1 MGFGSIKLTFRILSL
16 YTKTAYIDCLIKQ
29 AYFDIKSRRQ
39 YMSKQGDIRKFC
51 LQGGGDSEE
60 KDMLT
65 ISLTTAECERG
76 FSSVNNIKITA
87 RTSMKQEAL
96 SSLVRIKVDGPDL
109 MEYNP
114 T

>member
-1 MGFGSIKLTFRILSL
+1 
-16 YTKTAYIDCLIKQ
+16 
-29 AYFDIKSRRQ
+29 
-39 YMSKQGDIRKFC
+39 MSKQGDIRKFC

-114 T
+114 TESIINWLNSGKGT